1 MTKFAK
7 KSLLLLLVVLL
18 VAAFAC
24 SCGGEKDPTETT
36 DPTVTSEPDAT
47 TAPLTTTEPAIQRP
61 EEINYKEYYPLYVQ
75 EGLIYHI
82 NFAPAGPDADEY
94 PARNSHARY
103 YPFYATIDEHK
114 IGDTWWDGFQ
124 CPIHN
129 GYIEM
134 VQGNSIYFY
143 STVIQNHIPTVKQF
157 SVEFTIAG
165 SPDSYATFGVGPQLR
180 FNIEE
185 DSFASFTVD
194 TWGWMLKDP
203 DKLAAGE
210 TVDYTKDSLAVKMAV
225 DGTKIN
231 TYVFNMDISE
241 LEQSSRYSFNVYAN
255 GKSYGERANLLS
267 PTNTFKAWGQMP
279 LREGEMRM
287 YAMRIYDKQLSAEEA
302 LQNHFMDIALY
313 NGFDLAEFKAL
324 DDAKKLSIY
333 KAFEPYAADEDYS
346 LLVKAFDD
354 AMAAVKQ

>member
-1 MTKFAK
+1 MIKLTK
-7 KSLLLLLVVLL
+7 KSLLLILLVIL

-24 SCGGEKDPTETT
+24 SCGGEKNPAETT
-36 DPTVTSEPDAT
+36 DPTVTSGPDAT

-124 CPIHN
+124 CAIHN

-134 VQGNSIYFY
+134 AINNSIYFY
-143 STVIQNHIPTVKQF
+143 STTIKEAVQASKQCT
-157 SVEFTIAG
+157 VEFTIAG
-165 SPDSYATFGVGPQLR
+165 APDSYAVFGVGPNLR
-180 FNIEE
+180 FNIVD
-185 DSFASFTVD
+185 DSLASFTVD
-194 TWGWMLKDP
+194 SWGYMLKNP
-203 DKLAAGE
+203 SSLAAGE
-210 TVDYTKDSLAVKMAV
+210 TVDYTRDSLAVKMAV

-231 TYVFNMDISE
+231 TYAFAMDMSQ
-241 LEQSSRYSFNVYAN
+241 LEQTYRYSYTVYAN
-255 GKSYGERANLLS
+255 GTNYGKRANVLS
-267 PTNTFKAWGQMP
+267 PTNTFSPWGQMP
-279 LREGEMRM
+279 LKKGAMHLH
-287 YAMRIYDKQLSAEEA
+287 AMRVYDRHLSEEDT

-324 DDAKKLSIY
+324 DDAKKLSLY